1 MVISLPQSLSLAQY
15 VRNQLETRSLKLGLY
30 KKFTIKNDNITILIL
45 FRHYAFTHQKIFELT
60 DLTPDNII
68 PPGMVKKSRGGHPGP
83 RTPKKTPKT
92 PEKILEQEE
101 EGRGEEREER
111 DPSECVS
118 STNGENM
125 SSVGGE
131 EPSGEVS
138 EDNKGEEEVEEEQ
151 QEEASIC
158 DNS

>member
-1 MVISLPQSLSLAQY
+1 
-15 VRNQLETRSLKLGLY
+15 
-30 KKFTIKNDNITILIL
+30 
-45 FRHYAFTHQKIFELT
+45 
-60 DLTPDNII
+60 
-68 PPGMVKKSRGGHPGP
+68 MVKKSRGGNAGP

-92 PEKILEQEE
+92 PEKILGQEE

-111 DPSECVS
+111 DPSECVICP
-118 STNGENM
+118 NGENV

-131 EPSGEVS
+131 EPTGAVS
-138 EDNKGEEEVEEEQ
+138 EENRGEEEQ

>member
-1 MVISLPQSLSLAQY
+1 
-15 VRNQLETRSLKLGLY
+15 
-30 KKFTIKNDNITILIL
+30 
-45 FRHYAFTHQKIFELT
+45 
-60 DLTPDNII
+60 
-68 PPGMVKKSRGGHPGP
+68 MVKKSRGGHPGP
-83 RTPKKTPKT
+83 RTPKKTLKT
-92 PEKILEQEE
+92 PEKILEQEG

-131 EPSGEVS
+131 EQTGEVS
-138 EDNKGEEEVEEEQ
+138 EDIRGEEEQ